1 MPPEDINKHTYKVIF
16 PQEMLALQQEIL
28 LNHPQLTTELN
39 ALGNV
44 TLQEKIAYIAAYCGL
59 LLDGYFTD
67 HDLLRLFELL
77 IEKLKTKSAIILIR

>member
-44 TLQEKIAYIAAYCGL
+44 TLQEKIAYIAAHCGL